1 MIFRKLKAATTL
13 ATLLIVLFV
22 GAMLVAPAPVQAD
35 HCAKKESKSCDKSE
49 SSDEKKGCDKGKG
62 GEEKGGEEKGGEEKK
77 GEEKKGCD
85 KSEK

>member
-22 GAMLVAPAPVQAD
+22 GAMLVAPATVQAD

-49 SSDEKKGCDKGKG
+49 SSDEKKGCDKAKG
-62 GEEKGGEEKGGEEKK
+62 SEEKSGEKAESSGDERSCEK
-77 GEEKKGCD
+77 D
-85 KSEK
+85 KE